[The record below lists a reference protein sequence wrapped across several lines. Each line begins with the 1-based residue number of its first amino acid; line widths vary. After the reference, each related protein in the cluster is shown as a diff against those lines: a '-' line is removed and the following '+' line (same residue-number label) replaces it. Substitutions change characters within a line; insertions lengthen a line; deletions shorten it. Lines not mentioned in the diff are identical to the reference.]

1 MKYPIGIQDF
11 SELRKGNYAYVD
23 KTEHLHKIITEGKYF
38 FLSRPRRFGKSL
50 LLSTMYELYSGSREL
65 FEGLW
70 IENQWDWEGIRRPV
84 IWLRFA
90 SFNYKDNE
98 LKAAIWEG
106 IEKVAESLGVEM
118 NKGAFIHPLQH
129 LIQKAHSQYG
139 QKVVLLIDEYDK
151 PIIDYLD
158 EPEEAEAKRDTLKW
172 FYSVIK
178 DSDPHL
184 ELVFITGVS
193 AFSKVSIFS
202 DLNNLY
208 NLSLSPVAKNLNGIT
223 QEEIEANFQQPLQS
237 IAEEQGLS
245 YTALLEEIRKWYNG
259 YSWAKGEHVY
269 NPFSLLNFLQTRE
282 FHNFWF
288 ETGTPTFLL
297 KAARQQRYYNFSGQ
311 QASRL
316 TLTEFD
322 LRELQPIPVLFQT
335 GYLTI
340 QSGPDRTGLYTLDY
354 PNIEVQSAFE
364 ERLLNLYAEDNRRE
378 AGIRVSRL
386 LDALEAKDMEAVI
399 EIINATFS
407 SIPYEHWQKE
417 NEHFFHALVHL
428 TFSLLGA
435 YIQSEVHTSR
445 GRLDA
450 TVQTKDYIY
459 ILEFKLDQDA
469 ETALAQ
475 IIDND
480 YFGPYQNSS
489 KQKWAV
495 GIAFSTK
502 AKKVDDWTTQLIE

>member
-11 SELRKGNYAYVD
+11 RKLREGGYVYVD
-23 KTEHLHKIITEGKYF
+23 KTLHIHRVLQGGNYL

-50 LLSTMYELYSGSREL
+50 LLSTIKELYDGSREL
-65 FEGLW
+65 FNDLW
-70 IENQWDWEGIRRPV
+70 IESQWDWEANQRSVVWLKFSSQGIRTLGLEAGLLEMLSQEASRLNLELQASTYD
-84 IWLRFA
+84 LRF
-90 SFNYKDNE
+90 KE
-98 LKAAIWEG
+98 LLQKAAQG
-106 IEKVAESLGVEM
+106 G
-118 NKGAFIHPLQH
+118 
-129 LIQKAHSQYG
+129 
-139 QKVVLLIDEYDK
+139 KVVLLIDEYDK

-158 EPEEAEAKRDTLKW
+158 DTERAESHKEILKS
-172 FYSVIK
+172 FYSVLK
-178 DSDPHL
+178 DSDPYL

-480 YFGPYQNSS
+480 YFAPYQDSS

-495 GIAFSTK
+495 GVAFSTES
-502 AKKVDDWTTQLIE
+502 KKVNDWITQLID